1 MPKITKSPIKKTKV
15 KVKKVAAATKKGTK
29 VIKKITTTENKANV
43 AIKISKTYIPKD
55 TEKYMC
61 DKHLSFFKIKLT
73 EWKKEL
79 VKANNEALYH
89 GSMDDNSVSAD
100 IVDQASSYT
109 DKTVEMKAINRQIKL
124 ISKIDQALIRIK
136 DKTFGFCAETAEPI
150 GLKRLMARPV
160 AHLCIAAQEKHEKDE
175 KVYADD

>member
-1 MPKITKSPIKKTKV
+1 MPKIAKPPIKKTTV
-15 KVKKVAAATKKGTK
+15 KVKKITAATKKPTK
-29 VIKKITTTENKANV
+29 VIKKIDTSNNKVKAL
-43 AIKISKTYIPKD
+43 IKISKTYIPKD

-124 ISKIDQALIRIK
+124 ISKIDQTLIRIK

-160 AHLCIAAQEKHEKDE
+160 AHLCIEAQEKHEKDE